1 MGRQEKYFMG
11 GQRSISWEGKK
22 VIYRKV
28 EGYFIGRQEGYF
40 MGRQRGISW
49 EGKRVIYRKAKE

>member
-1 MGRQEKYFMG
+1 MG
-11 GQRSISWEGKK
+11 GQRSISWEGKR
-22 VIYRKV
+22 VIYRKA